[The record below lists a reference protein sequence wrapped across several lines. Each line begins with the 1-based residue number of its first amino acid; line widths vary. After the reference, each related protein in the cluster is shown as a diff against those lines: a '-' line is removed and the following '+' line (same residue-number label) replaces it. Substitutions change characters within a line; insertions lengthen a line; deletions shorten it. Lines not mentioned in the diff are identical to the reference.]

1 MNKPLLSIIV
11 PCYNVASFLPRC
23 IESLIKQTYV
33 NVEILLI
40 DDGSTDDTPILC
52 DQYAKVD
59 SRVKVIHQENHG
71 SSASR
76 EIGLKHIKGDF
87 VTFVDADDWVHPDM
101 YSIMTQDLIE
111 SKADIA
117 QCGVCDTYIHTYG
130 NESQIEYKH
139 RITDKITSD
148 YQIYNKISGVLKIL
162 DDKEWQSYMW
172 NKIYRKKL
180 FDNIQFPKGR
190 GLDEDLSVMHLIF
203 HNASSSIY
211 INSEFYYYLH
221 REGSICSSIDKASLV
236 KKTIDRNTARWER
249 YQFTLSHEE
258 YHEMLCK
265 MQNIVVSVGL
275 QSLRFIYKN
284 QSFFDKQFI
293 STLKNR
299 LLSLSKI
306 KLMPEFFYKMKK
318 IEWFLFRYSFPLY
331 YFAVKKLNIN

>member
-76 EIGLKHIKGDF
+76 EIGLKHIEGDF

-117 QCGVCDTYIHTYG
+117 QCGVCDTYIHTYIHTVT
-130 NESQIEYKH
+130 NHK
-139 RITDKITSD
+139 
-148 YQIYNKISGVLKIL
+148 
-162 DDKEWQSYMW
+162 
-172 NKIYRKKL
+172 
-180 FDNIQFPKGR
+180 
-190 GLDEDLSVMHLIF
+190 
-203 HNASSSIY
+203 
-211 INSEFYYYLH
+211 
-221 REGSICSSIDKASLV
+221 
-236 KKTIDRNTARWER
+236 
-249 YQFTLSHEE
+249 
-258 YHEMLCK
+258 
-265 MQNIVVSVGL
+265 
-275 QSLRFIYKN
+275 
-284 QSFFDKQFI
+284 
-293 STLKNR
+293 
-299 LLSLSKI
+299 
-306 KLMPEFFYKMKK
+306 
-318 IEWFLFRYSFPLY
+318 
-331 YFAVKKLNIN
+331 

>member
-1 MNKPLLSIIV
+1 MV
-11 PCYNVASFLPRC
+11 FA
-23 IESLIKQTYV
+23 
-33 NVEILLI
+33 
-40 DDGSTDDTPILC
+40 
-52 DQYAKVD
+52 
-59 SRVKVIHQENHG
+59 IH
-71 SSASR
+71 
-76 EIGLKHIKGDF
+76 
-87 VTFVDADDWVHPDM
+87 
-101 YSIMTQDLIE
+101 
-111 SKADIA
+111 
-117 QCGVCDTYIHTYG
+117 TYIHTYG

-162 DDKEWQSYMW
+162 DDKEWKSYMW

-265 MQNIVVSVGL
+265 MQYIVVSVGL

-284 QSFFDKQFI
+284 RSFFDEQYI

-306 KLMPEFFYKMKK
+306 KLMPEFFSKMKK

-331 YFAVKKLNIN
+331 FFAVKKLNIS

>member
-117 QCGVCDTYIHTYG
+117 QCLRYIHTYIHTVT
-130 NESQIEYKH
+130 NHK
-139 RITDKITSD
+139 
-148 YQIYNKISGVLKIL
+148 
-162 DDKEWQSYMW
+162 
-172 NKIYRKKL
+172 
-180 FDNIQFPKGR
+180 
-190 GLDEDLSVMHLIF
+190 
-203 HNASSSIY
+203 
-211 INSEFYYYLH
+211 
-221 REGSICSSIDKASLV
+221 
-236 KKTIDRNTARWER
+236 
-249 YQFTLSHEE
+249 
-258 YHEMLCK
+258 
-265 MQNIVVSVGL
+265 
-275 QSLRFIYKN
+275 
-284 QSFFDKQFI
+284 
-293 STLKNR
+293 
-299 LLSLSKI
+299 
-306 KLMPEFFYKMKK
+306 
-318 IEWFLFRYSFPLY
+318 
-331 YFAVKKLNIN
+331 

>member
-1 MNKPLLSIIV
+1 MWCLR
-11 PCYNVASFLPRC
+11 Y
-23 IESLIKQTYV
+23 
-33 NVEILLI
+33 
-40 DDGSTDDTPILC
+40 
-52 DQYAKVD
+52 
-59 SRVKVIHQENHG
+59 IH
-71 SSASR
+71 
-76 EIGLKHIKGDF
+76 
-87 VTFVDADDWVHPDM
+87 
-101 YSIMTQDLIE
+101 
-111 SKADIA
+111 
-117 QCGVCDTYIHTYG
+117 TYIHTYG

-203 HNASSSIY
+203 HNVSSSIY

-221 REGSICSSIDKASLV
+221 REGSICSSIDKASQV
-236 KKTIDRNTARWER
+236 KKLIDRNAARWER
-249 YQFTLSHEE
+249 YLFTLSHEE

-284 QSFFDKQFI
+284 RSFFDEQYI

-306 KLMPEFFYKMKK
+306 KLMPEFFSKMKK

-331 YFAVKKLNIN
+331 FFAVKKLNIS

>member
-111 SKADIA
+111 SKAI
-117 QCGVCDTYIHTYG
+117 
-130 NESQIEYKH
+130 
-139 RITDKITSD
+139 
-148 YQIYNKISGVLKIL
+148 
-162 DDKEWQSYMW
+162 
-172 NKIYRKKL
+172 
-180 FDNIQFPKGR
+180 
-190 GLDEDLSVMHLIF
+190 
-203 HNASSSIY
+203 
-211 INSEFYYYLH
+211 
-221 REGSICSSIDKASLV
+221 
-236 KKTIDRNTARWER
+236 
-249 YQFTLSHEE
+249 
-258 YHEMLCK
+258 
-265 MQNIVVSVGL
+265 
-275 QSLRFIYKN
+275 
-284 QSFFDKQFI
+284 
-293 STLKNR
+293 
-299 LLSLSKI
+299 
-306 KLMPEFFYKMKK
+306 
-318 IEWFLFRYSFPLY
+318 
-331 YFAVKKLNIN
+331 